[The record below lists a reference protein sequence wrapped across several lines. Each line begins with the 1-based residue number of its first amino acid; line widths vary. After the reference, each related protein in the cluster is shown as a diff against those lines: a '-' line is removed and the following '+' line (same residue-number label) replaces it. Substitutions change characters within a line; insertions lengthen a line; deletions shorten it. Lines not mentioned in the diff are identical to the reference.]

1 MTGEPCDYSVV
12 VPAYNEA
19 PMLRERLPP
28 LVEIVGSTDDHRGE
42 IIVVDNNSS
51 DETAE
56 VASALGARVVFEP
69 VNQIAG
75 ARNCG
80 AEAAHGRYL
89 IFVDADTSVSQELI
103 AGALAELASGNSC
116 GGGALVGT
124 TEPVSAGVQ
133 RAFKRWNHLAKRRH
147 WAAGSFV
154 YALKEGWQAVG
165 GFSAKVYAAEEIF
178 FSRALRRWGRKRGQE
193 FTILDFPVDTSMR
206 KFEWYAEHKIWWHML
221 RLVLC
226 PWLVR
231 FRWFCRLWYDRPAD
245 G

>member
-1 MTGEPCDYSVV
+1 MTEEPCDYTVV

-19 PMLRERLPP
+19 PMLRQRLAS
-28 LVEIVGSTDDHRGE
+28 LVEIVAAIDEHRGE
-42 IIVVDNNSS
+42 VIVVDNNSS

-56 VASALGARVVFEP
+56 VARELGARVVFEP
-69 VNQIAG
+69 VNQIAR

-80 AEAAHGRYL
+80 AEAARSRYL

-103 AGALAELASGNSC
+103 VAALIELARGGAC

-124 TEPVSAGVQ
+124 TEPVSPKVQ
-133 RAFKRWNHLAKRRH
+133 QALDRWNRLAKWRH

-165 GFSAKVYAAEEIF
+165 GFSPKVYAAEEIF

-193 FTILDFPVDTSMR
+193 FTILDHPVDTSMR
-206 KFEWYAEHKIWWHML
+206 KFEWYTERRIWWHML

-231 FRWFCRLWYDRPAD
+231 FRWFCRLWYDRPA
-245 G
+245 